1 MNARK
6 IIIVI
11 TDGEKFKDPLQYS
24 DVIPEAKK
32 ANIIRYAIGV
42 RPFLLAPPDAAFTS
56 PRKQGWRAPPPHVP
70 LCCRWEMLSRHTLPG
85 RS

>member
-42 RPFLLAPPDAAFTS
+42 RPFLLAPPDSAFTS
-56 PRKQGWRAPPPHVP
+56 PR
-70 LCCRWEMLSRHTLPG
+70 
-85 RS
+85 